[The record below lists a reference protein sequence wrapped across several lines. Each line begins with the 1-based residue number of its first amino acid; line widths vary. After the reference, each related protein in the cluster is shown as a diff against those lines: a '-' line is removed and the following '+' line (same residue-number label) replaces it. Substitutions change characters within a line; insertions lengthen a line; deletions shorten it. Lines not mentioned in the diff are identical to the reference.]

1 MAMEIAN
8 PKRILALAAHDRQDD
23 LARFLGAL
31 TGTTPEPSTAAS
43 ATPSLAGTS
52 HVLPLTTSYYTAT
65 VPVWLD
71 LVADATATAIDTDGA
86 DADADEDWAAT
97 FLAPEAREVLDA
109 LGGVVVVLPVA
120 RGVAA
125 ARGLVEQVGRVVRE
139 GLGGWGWDGVGLA
152 VGVGAGG
159 GRAEG
164 EEEEAAEQGEWEDLC
179 GAAGLEFVR
188 VRGVE
193 EDKGKNEY
201 GEKMGIH
208 RVLEALEAN
217 DWDQGDIPS
226 DLEDELGGLE
236 DGRDDPESLDFGVD
250 RADFEGLRQAIWGL
264 DTEPRAEGDGG
275 ARGSGAQAEPLDEA
289 AEVEKLES
297 MMRKL
302 QAVRDMSAG
311 LPEEQRKKMAAKA
324 VNEVMKDL

>member
-71 LVADATATAIDTDGA
+71 LVADATATATDTDGA

-97 FLAPEAREVLDA
+97 FLAPEARESSTRSAVSSSCCLWRA
-109 LGGVVVVLPVA
+109 ASRLRGGSSSRSVA
-120 RGVAA
+120 SS
-125 ARGLVEQVGRVVRE
+125 GRAS
-139 GLGGWGWDGVGLA
+139 GGGGGTGSGSLSVSVPA
-152 VGVGAGG
+152 AGG
-159 GRAEG
+159 PRGRRRRRRSRASG
-164 EEEEAAEQGEWEDLC
+164 RICAAP
-179 GAAGLEFVR
+179 
-188 VRGVE
+188 RGW
-193 EDKGKNEY
+193 K
-201 GEKMGIH
+201 KMGIH

-264 DTEPRAEGDGG
+264 DTEPRAEGDGE

>member
-1 MAMEIAN
+1 MEITN

-31 TGTTPEPSTAAS
+31 TGTTPEPSAAAS

-71 LVADATATAIDTDGA
+71 LVADADGA
-86 DADADEDWAAT
+86 EDEDWAAS

-109 LGGVVVVLPVA
+109 LGGIVVVLPVT

-159 GRAEG
+159 GEAEG
-164 EEEEAAEQGEWEDLC
+164 EAEQGEWEDLC

-193 EDKGKNEY
+193 EDKGKNEF
-201 GEKMGIH
+201 GEKMGVH

-226 DLEDELGGLE
+226 DLEDDFGSLE

-264 DTEPRAEGDGG
+264 DTEPRADGDVDSNGDGE
-275 ARGSGAQAEPLDEA
+275 ARGSGAQDEPLDEA
-289 AEVEKLES
+289 TEVEKLES

>member
-1 MAMEIAN
+1 MAMDIAN

-23 LARFLGAL
+23 LAHFLGAL

-71 LVADATATAIDTDGA
+71 LVADATA
-86 DADADEDWAAT
+86 DADDDWAAT

-152 VGVGAGG
+152 VGVGAGAGAGG
-159 GRAEG
+159 GRT
-164 EEEEAAEQGEWEDLC
+164 EEEEQGEWEDLC

-193 EDKGKNEY
+193 EDKGKNEF
-201 GEKMGIH
+201 GEKMGVH

-236 DGRDDPESLDFGVD
+236 DGKDDPESLDFGVD

-264 DTEPRAEGDGG
+264 DTDPRAEGDGDAE
-275 ARGSGAQAEPLDEA
+275 ARGSGSQDEPLDEA

-297 MMRKL
+297 AMRKL

>member
-1 MAMEIAN
+1 MAMDIAN

-23 LARFLGAL
+23 LAHFLGAL

-71 LVADATATAIDTDGA
+71 LVADATA
-86 DADADEDWAAT
+86 DADDDWAAT

-125 ARGLVEQVGRVVRE
+125 ARGLVEQVGRV
-139 GLGGWGWDGVGLA
+139 
-152 VGVGAGG
+152 
-159 GRAEG
+159 
-164 EEEEAAEQGEWEDLC
+164 EEEQGEWEDLC
-179 GAAGLEFVR
+179 GAARLEFVR

-193 EDKGKNEY
+193 EDKGKNEF
-201 GEKMGIH
+201 GEKMGVH

-236 DGRDDPESLDFGVD
+236 DGKDDPESLDFGVD

-264 DTEPRAEGDGG
+264 DTDPRAEGDGDAE
-275 ARGSGAQAEPLDEA
+275 ARGSGSQDEPLDEA

-297 MMRKL
+297 AMRKL